1 MSEIYKQDTKRIA
14 KNTMMLYI
22 RQIVVMA
29 VGLYTVRAILSA
41 LGVEDYG
48 TYNVVGGIV
57 AMLSFLSGTM
67 ASATQ
72 RFFSFHLGTGD
83 TEKLKKVFSVN
94 CIIYV
99 LLLAVV
105 FIALES
111 VGLWFVK
118 NKLAIPEG
126 RESAVYFVYQFSI
139 LTFMAQMISAP
150 FIAAINAHE
159 DMQLF
164 AYISILEA
172 VLRLSVVFM
181 LSWITFDKLE
191 LYGVLLFAATLT
203 TTLIYA
209 IICFIKYKECQ
220 LRRVYWDKSI
230 FIEVLGFTGWT
241 LFGQLT
247 TTARMQGVTILM
259 NQYFTPVV
267 VASRAIAAQ
276 ITGQLNSFAGNFN
289 RSLYPPIIKSYSSG
303 NLPDMYQLI
312 YRGSKIAFFLMWVMA
327 LPIWIYMD
335 DILSIWLDVV
345 PERAVIFA
353 RLSLIEV
360 LINSISQPIATAARA
375 PGKMKNYELILG
387 TMQFAFFGCVWYIL
401 SVGYPDYSAYVA
413 IIILNI
419 AMFFVRL
426 IIVRGLTGLPLRGF
440 AFDVVLRM
448 GGVVITSLIPFVLMS
463 QFIDYS
469 FIKMLCVMII
479 GTVINCGMMYLIG
492 LNKGERNAM
501 QSMVLSKLHK

>member
-1 MSEIYKQDTKRIA
+1 MSETYKQDNQRIA
-14 KNTMMLYI
+14 KNTIMLYI
-22 RQIVVMA
+22 RQIVVIT
-29 VGLYTVRAILSA
+29 VGLYTVRAILSV

-83 TEKLKKVFSVN
+83 TVYLKKVFSVN

-99 LLLAVV
+99 LLLIVV

-118 NKLAIPEG
+118 NHLSMPAG
-126 RESAVYFVYQFSI
+126 RESTVYFVYQFSI
-139 LTFMAQMISAP
+139 LTFMTQMISSP

-172 VLRLSVVFM
+172 ILKLSVVFM
-181 LSWITFDKLE
+181 LDWITSDKLQ
-191 LYGVLLFAATLT
+191 LYGILLFASTSL

-209 IICFIKYKECQ
+209 TICFVKYKECQ
-220 LRRVYWDKSI
+220 LRTIYWDKSI
-230 FIEVLGFTGWT
+230 FKEVLDFTGWT

-247 TTARMQGVTILM
+247 TTTRAQGVTILM

-267 VASRAIAAQ
+267 VASRTIAAQ
-276 ITGQLNSFAGNFN
+276 ISGQLNSFAGNFN

-303 NLPDMYQLI
+303 NLSEMYQLV
-312 YRGSKIAFFLMWVMA
+312 YRGSKIAFFLMWVMT
-327 LPIWIYMD
+327 LPIWIYMNY
-335 DILSIWLDVV
+335 ILSIWLDVV
-345 PERAVIFA
+345 PAGAVLFA

-360 LINSISQPIATAARA
+360 LINSISQPIAAAARA

-387 TMQFAFFGCVWYIL
+387 AMQFVFFGCVWYML
-401 SVGYPDYSAYVA
+401 SLGYPDYSAYIA

-419 AMFFVRL
+419 AMFFVR
-426 IIVRGLTGLPLRGF
+426 IVIVRGLTGLPLSGF
-440 AFDVVLRM
+440 AFDVIFRM
-448 GGVVITSLIPFVLMS
+448 GGVVITSLIPFVLIS
-463 QFIDYS
+463 QWIEYS
-469 FIKMLCVMII
+469 IVKMLCSII
-479 GTVINCGMMYLIG
+479 TGTAINCSMMYLIG
-492 LNKGERNAM
+492 LNKGERGAIR
-501 QSMVLSKLHK
+501 SMILSRLHK